1 MKNIMNNQLFF
12 GEVFEKLFLGYNFI
26 KLEGGI
32 GLDFLRS
39 EKLIVDFA
47 TLFVV
52 LCNGC
57 FVIFFFYPT
66 CSYGSS
72 KESCVFIC
80 SLFNYY
86 SNQPYPNNPIK
97 SDKSYIKM

>member
-57 FVIFFFYPT
+57 FVIFFFLSYLLLRFIKGVMCFYLLIIQLLLKPT
-66 CSYGSS
+66 LP
-72 KESCVFIC
+72 KQ
-80 SLFNYY
+80 
-86 SNQPYPNNPIK
+86 SNK
-97 SDKSYIKM
+97 VR